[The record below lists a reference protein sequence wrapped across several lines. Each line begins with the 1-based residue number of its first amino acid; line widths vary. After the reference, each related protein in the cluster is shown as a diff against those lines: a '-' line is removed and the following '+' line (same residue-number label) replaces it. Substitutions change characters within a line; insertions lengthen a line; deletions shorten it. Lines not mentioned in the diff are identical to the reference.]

1 MKFINILK
9 SATYCC
15 IIFLTTTTE
24 CLGQNV
30 SYELKGVVCDINK
43 HDVFWEN
50 VEVLALTIGGTN
62 EDLTKLCLTKSDGSY
77 SFNLTPNKYHFVVR
91 LLGDILL
98 EDTIEVTENID
109 MGLVPVNI
117 DTKVLPEVYIKGNR
131 KFISYDRDRMR
142 YNVKQSPWAKGF
154 NAKDVVTKMPWADP
168 TKPEEL
174 SLVGKDG
181 VILLVNER
189 KINLKGKELMNYLQN
204 IPSENIEKIEIMTN
218 PSPEFSMEGRKG
230 VINIVTRQRQNLGFE
245 GSVSA
250 EYTQRQ
256 KPSFAEYSNL
266 SFSNKF
272 MVIDYSISN
281 YNEHA
286 NSDIQTEYTYPTYTR
301 VSSAESKM
309 KYDGLT
315 QSLSTNFFLNDK
327 MNIGFLGSFAY
338 TKNGFDKNS
347 SVEYTNGNG
356 TKVDEFTKR
365 KGDFHSVTFTP
376 YYEWNID
383 SLGKKLTINYNFSRT
398 HDKGH
403 QQYISD
409 VELPFSESRI
419 NSLYIYNSYNL
430 DLKLPFAIMNFEAG
444 CEYRHYRVN
453 NRAEYS
459 TLEDFLYKESVIST
473 YFDANKSFGKWYVK
487 VGARYEHTTQNGFS
501 EDGSN
506 TFELKYGKLF
516 PFVDVT
522 FHPAE
527 TSTLVFGYSK
537 RIQRPA
543 MWCLDPT
550 RGYSDS
556 YHHEEGNPQLNPTMM
571 DYLELKYM
579 VNNLYIELSYNYT
592 KDGII
597 QIFNDDGDGVMGCT
611 YTNGLKMH
619 SFGGNAN
626 YTFNAN
632 KLSVNIGGSLYYNK
646 AVSTSP
652 DLTDD
657 DLKGYTSR
665 FSSTVSYKFKDNIT
679 SFARY
684 YYVFPGLS
692 ESVHFKSYQA
702 LNMGANMRFLKDKL
716 DLEIGATDIF
726 KTNKSR
732 NRIDYST
739 FTLTSNI
746 NNNIR
751 SFYLKISYRF
761 GNNKVRHS
769 YVDVNNGDGRMPSS
783 R

>member
-1 MKFINILK
+1 M
-9 SATYCC
+9 
-15 IIFLTTTTE
+15 
-24 CLGQNV
+24 
-30 SYELKGVVCDINK
+30 
-43 HDVFWEN
+43 
-50 VEVLALTIGGTN
+50 
-62 EDLTKLCLTKSDGSY
+62 
-77 SFNLTPNKYHFVVR
+77 TPNKYHFVVR

-117 DTKVLPEVYIKGNR
+117 DTKVLPEVYVKGNR

-376 YYEWNID
+376 YYEWN
-383 SLGKKLTINYNFSRT
+383 
-398 HDKGH
+398 
-403 QQYISD
+403 
-409 VELPFSESRI
+409 
-419 NSLYIYNSYNL
+419 
-430 DLKLPFAIMNFEAG
+430 M
-444 CEYRHYRVN
+444 
-453 NRAEYS
+453 
-459 TLEDFLYKESVIST
+459 
-473 YFDANKSFGKWYVK
+473 
-487 VGARYEHTTQNGFS
+487 
-501 EDGSN
+501 
-506 TFELKYGKLF
+506 
-516 PFVDVT
+516 
-522 FHPAE
+522 
-527 TSTLVFGYSK
+527 
-537 RIQRPA
+537 
-543 MWCLDPT
+543 
-550 RGYSDS
+550 
-556 YHHEEGNPQLNPTMM
+556 
-571 DYLELKYM
+571 
-579 VNNLYIELSYNYT
+579 
-592 KDGII
+592 
-597 QIFNDDGDGVMGCT
+597 
-611 YTNGLKMH
+611 
-619 SFGGNAN
+619 
-626 YTFNAN
+626 
-632 KLSVNIGGSLYYNK
+632 
-646 AVSTSP
+646 
-652 DLTDD
+652 
-657 DLKGYTSR
+657 
-665 FSSTVSYKFKDNIT
+665 
-679 SFARY
+679 
-684 YYVFPGLS
+684 
-692 ESVHFKSYQA
+692 
-702 LNMGANMRFLKDKL
+702 
-716 DLEIGATDIF
+716 
-726 KTNKSR
+726 
-732 NRIDYST
+732 
-739 FTLTSNI
+739 
-746 NNNIR
+746 
-751 SFYLKISYRF
+751 
-761 GNNKVRHS
+761 
-769 YVDVNNGDGRMPSS
+769 
-783 R
+783 